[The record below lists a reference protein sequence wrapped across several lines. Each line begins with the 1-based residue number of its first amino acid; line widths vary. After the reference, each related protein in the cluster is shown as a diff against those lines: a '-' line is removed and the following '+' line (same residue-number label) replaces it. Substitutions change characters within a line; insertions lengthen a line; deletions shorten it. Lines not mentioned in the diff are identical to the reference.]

1 VGCWGNK
8 KTKSISL
15 PTRLNQRKHRFTK
28 ILFLHIG
35 RTRLEPIII
44 IILSIVM
51 CAASFQVIFEGVRS
65 IIEDV
70 GYFRNVSGYAYEKPP
85 VDINPAAISIMCI
98 TIVIKII
105 LSVLCYRIS
114 TPTMSALAADHRN
127 DVVATVVALIFGI
140 IGKIFKFLS
149 KFFVSLKDIL
159 LRV

>member
-1 VGCWGNK
+1 MGCSSNK
-8 KTKSISL
+8 KTKSFLS
-15 PTRLNQRKHRFTK
+15 TRLAAIEFSEIRSSN
-28 ILFLHIG
+28 LG

-98 TIVIKII
+98 TV
-105 LSVLCYRIS
+105 
-114 TPTMSALAADHRN
+114 
-127 DVVATVVALIFGI
+127 
-140 IGKIFKFLS
+140 GK
-149 KFFVSLKDIL
+149 
-159 LRV
+159 

>member
-1 VGCWGNK
+1 MKIFYKN
-8 KTKSISL
+8 SI
-15 PTRLNQRKHRFTK
+15 F
-28 ILFLHIG
+28 HIG

-98 TIVIKII
+98 TI
-105 LSVLCYRIS
+105 
-114 TPTMSALAADHRN
+114 
-127 DVVATVVALIFGI
+127 
-140 IGKIFKFLS
+140 GKIL
-149 KFFVSLKDIL
+149 FFQIVISIVFVYKSN
-159 LRV
+159 

>member
-1 VGCWGNK
+1 MKFNE
-8 KTKSISL
+8 
-15 PTRLNQRKHRFTK
+15 
-28 ILFLHIG
+28 ILFFHIG

-98 TIVIKII
+98 TI
-105 LSVLCYRIS
+105 
-114 TPTMSALAADHRN
+114 
-127 DVVATVVALIFGI
+127 
-140 IGKIFKFLS
+140 GKL
-149 KFFVSLKDIL
+149 FFVQIEIFIVDIFL
-159 LRV
+159 LEK